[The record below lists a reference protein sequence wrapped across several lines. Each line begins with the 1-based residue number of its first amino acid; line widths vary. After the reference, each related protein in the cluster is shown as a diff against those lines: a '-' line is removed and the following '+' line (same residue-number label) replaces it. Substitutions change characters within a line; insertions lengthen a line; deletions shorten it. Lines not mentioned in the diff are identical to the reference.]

1 MPFPYDADDLAAID
15 RLETLYNGDAYNAD
29 TNPGGLAVGGHRINF
44 EDALQ
49 DIATAG
55 QATSAAATAAGTS
68 ATNAATSETNAAAS
82 AAKLSATSTT
92 SLAIG
97 TGSKAFTTQA
107 DKLFPVGSFVMA
119 RSAANPTLNYMTGQV
134 TAYTG
139 TTLTVDV
146 TVVGG
151 SGTFADW
158 AIAIAG
164 SPGSIGLTGATGAT
178 GPTPNVQVTFST
190 GTTDSDPGNGLLK
203 FNNASPASTTQIYAD
218 NLDRNGTSITA
229 WLDSFDDSTN
239 TALRGTIKIV
249 QISDPTKFAI
259 FNVTGSVVDG
269 TGYRKIPVAYVLHSS
284 SFTNAAVL
292 AIEFVRTGNAGLD
305 GDGAGDVIGPASATD
320 NHVALFDGIT
330 GKLLKGGGALSAVAL
345 SGDADDVAFTPA
357 GGLAATNVQ
366 AAIQEL
372 DTEKAALASPTFTGT
387 PAAPT
392 AAGGTNTT
400 QIATTAFVKN
410 AVDALVSSAPGA
422 LDTLDELAA
431 ALGDDANFAATVTT
445 ALAGKQPLNSE
456 LTGSYAAYADVASA
470 STADIGAAASAH
482 VRITGTTTIT
492 SFGTVA
498 AGTRR
503 KVRFAGALTLT
514 YNETSLILP
523 TAASLTTAANDTL
536 EAVSLGS
543 GNWIVT
549 DYQRSNGQ
557 PVATALAVAAVNS
570 TGAVVVNNTIGN
582 TAGQNDY
589 WVVDCRSFQT
599 RIQSAI
605 PAADSRTHAAFYNS
619 NGLVG
624 SINTSGTSTSF
635 NTTSD
640 YRIKSD
646 IVDLDGS
653 GTFIDGLKPRRF
665 TFRGSGERAT
675 GFIAHEFA
683 EISPSSVHG
692 EKDGLDKKGE
702 IKLQSM
708 QASSAEVMA
717 NVIAELQALR
727 RRVAELE
734 GRGA

>member
-1 MPFPYDADDLAAID
+1 MPFPYDAGDLAAID
-15 RLETLYNGDAYNAD
+15 RLENLYNGDTYDAD
-29 TNPGGLAVGGHRINF
+29 TNPGGMAVGGHRINF

-49 DIATAG
+49 DVARTG
-55 QATSAAATAAGTS
+55 GATSAAAVAAGTS

-97 TGSKAFTTQA
+97 IGSKAFTTQA

-134 TAYTG
+134 TAYSG

-146 TVVGG
+146 AVVGG

-164 SPGSIGLTGATGAT
+164 SPGSIGLTGATGSI

-259 FNVTGSVVDG
+259 FNVTGAVVDG
-269 TGYRKIPVAYVLHSS
+269 TGYRKVPVAYVLHSS
-284 SFTNAAVL
+284 TFTNAAVL

-305 GDGAGDVIGPASATD
+305 GDGAGDVVGPASSTD
-320 NHVALFDGIT
+320 NHVALFDGAT
-330 GKLLKGGGALSAVAL
+330 GKLLKGGGALSAAAL
-345 SGDADDVAFTPA
+345 SGDAEDVAFVPA
-357 GGLAATNVQ
+357 GSLSSTNLQ
-366 AAIQEL
+366 DAIEEL
-372 DTEKAALASPTFTGT
+372 DTETAAALA
-387 PAAPT
+387 
-392 AAGGTNTT
+392 N
-400 QIATTAFVKN
+400 
-410 AVDALVSSAPGA
+410 
-422 LDTLDELAA
+422 
-431 ALGDDANFAATVTT
+431 
-445 ALAGKQPLNSE
+445 KQPLDAS
-456 LTGSYAAYADVASA
+456 LTAYAALTTDANKGIYFTGADTPATYDLTSAGRALLDDTSAADQRITLGIDADFVDVASA
-470 STADIGAAASAH
+470 TTTDIGAAASANI
-482 VRITGTTTIT
+482 RITGTTTIT
-492 SFGTVA
+492 GFGTVA

-503 KVRFAGALTLT
+503 KVRFTGALTLT
-514 YNETSLILP
+514 YNATSLILP

-549 DYQRSNGQ
+549 DYQRANGQ
-557 PVATALAVAAVNS
+557 PVATALSVASATVAGLI
-570 TGAVVVNNTIGN
+570 TGPVAT
-582 TAGQNDY
+582 NDY
-589 WVVDCRSFQT
+589 WHVNLASGST

-605 PAADSRTHAAFYNS
+605 PAADTRNHAIWYNS

-624 SINTSGTSTSF
+624 SITTNGTATTYATS
-635 NTTSD
+635 SD
-640 YRIKSD
+640 WRIKYD
-646 IVDLDGS
+646 IVDLTGS
-653 GTFIDGLKPRRF
+653 GCFIDRLKPRSF
-665 TFRGSGERAT
+665 KFRGSGESAV

-683 EISPSSVHG
+683 EVSPSSVSG
-692 EKDGLDKKGE
+692 EKDAVDENGE
-702 IKLQSM
+702 PIIQTM
-708 QASSAEVMA
+708 QASSGEVMA
-717 NVIAELQALR
+717 NIIAELQSLR

-734 GRGA
+734 RRDL

>member
-284 SFTNAAVL
+284 AFTNAAVL

-305 GDGAGDVIGPASATD
+305 GNGAGDVIGPASATD

-514 YNETSLILP
+514 YNATSLILP

-549 DYQRSNGQ
+549 DYQRATGQ
-557 PVATALAVAAVNS
+557 PVATALSVASATVAGLI
-570 TGAVVVNNTIGN
+570 TGPVAT
-582 TAGQNDY
+582 NDY
-589 WVVDCRSFQT
+589 WQVNLASGST

-605 PAADSRTHAAFYNS
+605 PAADTRNHALWYNS

-624 SINTSGTSTSF
+624 SITTNGTATTYSTS
-635 NTTSD
+635 SD
-640 YRIKSD
+640 YRLKLD
-646 IVDLDGS
+646 VVDLAGS
-653 GTFIDGLKPRRF
+653 GEFIDALKPRAF
-665 TFRGSGERAT
+665 VWRGSGERAI

-683 EISPSSVHG
+683 EISPSSVSG
-692 EKDGLDKKGE
+692 EKDAVDEKGE
-702 IKLQSM
+702 AVIQTM
-708 QASSAEVMA
+708 QASSSEVMA
-717 NVIAELQALR
+717 HIIAELQALR